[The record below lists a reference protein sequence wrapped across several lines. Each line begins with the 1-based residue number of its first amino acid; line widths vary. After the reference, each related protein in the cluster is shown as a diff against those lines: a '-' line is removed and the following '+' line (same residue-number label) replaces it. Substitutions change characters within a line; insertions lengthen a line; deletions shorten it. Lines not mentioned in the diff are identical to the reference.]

1 MQDNLLLNEGYNS
14 KLYINSSKGSYI
26 FINKKKFIDL
36 SSCAGSQIIGHSNK
50 FIKNIQKEILSQNI
64 SNYALP
70 NIQAVEFANTLKKVL
85 KNFSKFIFC
94 NSGAEA
100 NLKALRIAR
109 AITKKNLVANVSGSW
124 HGSVDQFL
132 FHPNHK
138 GIKESISSGI
148 DKNLQKGI
156 IYVPYNDINKTI
168 DILKKKKSELSCVFF
183 EPIQGCLPT
192 DENLEYLKSLSS
204 FCKKNKILLILD
216 EIITGLRIKCSSVKK
231 EFKLTSDISTYGK
244 VLGGGLPIGVIAISK
259 NVEKKIN
266 KLKKNIFFGGTFSA
280 NSLSMYVSNEN
291 LKFIRRNKHKIFKK
305 LDDNSNFFYKL
316 LKNEIYKKKLK
327 VKIIRFQSIFRIIF
341 SEKIPKDRAQR
352 DFIEKKKNKNK
363 SKFIN
368 FLFKKKIIYP
378 KNGIIFISSSM
389 KKQNIKNICNEII
402 LGLEK
407 YI

>member
-1 MQDNLLLNEGYNS
+1 MHIFNEGYKYNKNLFKKGHDAFIS
-14 KLYINSSKGSYI
+14 TDNNKEYFDLTSGGGTLLLGHNSSI
-26 FINKKKFIDL
+26 FKKSLKKFL
-36 SSCAGSQIIGHSNK
+36 NSGFSN
-50 FIKNIQKEILSQNI
+50 F
-64 SNYALP
+64 ALP
-70 NIQAVEFANTLKKVL
+70 NIHAHNFSNNLKKTFP
-85 KNFSKFIFC
+85 NFSGFIFC

-138 GIKESISSGI
+138 GLTESISSGL

-156 IYVPYNDINKTI
+156 VYIPYNNIKKTI
-168 DILKKKKSELSCVFF
+168 DILNKKKSELSCVFF

-192 DENLEYLKSLSS
+192 DENLEYLKFLSS

-216 EIITGLRIKCSSVKK
+216 EIITGLRLKCSSVQK

-280 NSLSMYVSNEN
+280 NSLSMYVSNET
-291 LKFIRRNKHKIFKK
+291 LKFIRRNKFKIFKK

-316 LKNEIYKKKLK
+316 LKNKIYEKKLK

-352 DFIEKKKNKNK
+352 DFVEKKKNKNK

-389 KKQNIKNICNEII
+389 KKKNIKNICNEII